1 MRGRWDWNAPSWS
14 IDKRKIH
21 FRRYSRI
28 VDPLKYAIIRG
39 EIWQAGCSTRCNKT
53 SFQLGRR
60 LFRFDRLPA
69 HNLILRAWTHGAG
82 GAWFELELAI
92 GACRCSLARSKDRDC
107 LQASCPI
114 EFTVSVRVG
123 FVFHRNVLS
132 AIVRAN
138 RYDR

>member
-82 GAWFELELAI
+82 GGVIRIGISDRRLPMQSRSLERPRLLA
-92 GACRCSLARSKDRDC
+92 
-107 LQASCPI
+107 
-114 EFTVSVRVG
+114 G
-123 FVFHRNVLS
+123 FVSHRVYRFRTRRLRFPS
-132 AIVRAN
+132 QRFKRN
-138 RYDR
+138 RSRESIR